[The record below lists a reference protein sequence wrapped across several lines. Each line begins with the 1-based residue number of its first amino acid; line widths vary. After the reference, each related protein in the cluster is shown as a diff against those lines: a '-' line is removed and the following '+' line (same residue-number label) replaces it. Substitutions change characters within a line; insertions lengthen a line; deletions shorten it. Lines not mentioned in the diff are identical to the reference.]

1 MAPIGWPPGT
11 GTGRGDGCIGQVIG
25 PVAVVVGPIL
35 ADAGGVTATVVRTG
49 LVEHRQVTTGPVV
62 CLRAGR
68 GFQVGFQVEAGRV
81 VCRRAGRGFQVG
93 FQVEA
98 GRGVCRRAGRG
109 FQVGF
114 QVEAGRVVCLRAGRG
129 FQVDEGVV
137 LGLVGIVLSMPVAWR
152 IPTIAGCDM
161 GGANGLARQPCIQ
174 PIGTERTGALGI
186 GVQCTAGLRI
196 EGRGKVSARGHLSE
210 REESNVDPIPSGSVS
225 PWFVTNEAPRPSS
238 SVKSSRVGPR
248 GI

>member
-1 MAPIGWPPGT
+1 
-11 GTGRGDGCIGQVIG
+11 
-25 PVAVVVGPIL
+25 
-35 ADAGGVTATVVRTG
+35 
-49 LVEHRQVTTGPVV
+49 
-62 CLRAGR
+62 
-68 GFQVGFQVEAGRV
+68 
-81 VCRRAGRGFQVG
+81 
-93 FQVEA
+93 
-98 GRGVCRRAGRG
+98 
-109 FQVGF
+109 QVGF

-196 EGRGKVSARGHLSE
+196 EVQDIDGQPTGLGFRRPGQGISEGAPIGEGRVERRPDTVGVGLAVVRHERGAASVVIGEVEPGWSARYLTWPD
-210 REESNVDPIPSGSVS
+210 RWADIPGRAVAAGC
-225 PWFVTNEAPRPSS
+225 VRP
-238 SVKSSRVGPR
+238 
-248 GI
+248 